1 MISPRKK
8 IDINKYLLTDEFTEE
23 GLIKIISTDDNTK
36 CIKSNNNKKSK
47 INKKNKDVDFNLDYN
62 SSKKKEKK
70 KKNNDSNVEFIIVE
84 GENDEKKL
92 VINLELKLNE
102 SIEGTELIK
111 IDFEINQDIY
121 LDLIKELLK

>member
-8 IDINKYLLTDEFTEE
+8 IDINKYLLTDEFSEE

-36 CIKSNNNKKSK
+36 CIKSNNKKNSKSK
-47 INKKNKDVDFNLDYN
+47 KKDKDVDFNLDYY
-62 SSKKKEKK
+62 SSKKKDKK
-70 KKNNDSNVEFIIVE
+70 RKNSDSNVEFIIVE

-102 SIEGTELIK
+102 SIEGTDVIK